1 MDAILNFVE
10 FIINALLTLIV
21 WVIIAYAVLSWLVS
35 FNVVNLRNRGVY
47 QVSQFLERVSQ
58 PLLRPFQRILPTMGG
73 LDFSPI
79 LLLIVI
85 EGTQR
90 YLIPPFFAWL
100 HALVGGPVV
109 I

>member
-1 MDAILNFVE
+1 MHALLNFAE

-47 QVSQFLERVSQ
+47 QVSQFLETVSR
-58 PLLRPFQRILPTMGG
+58 PILRPFQRILPSMGG

-79 LLLIVI
+79 ILFIVI
-85 EGTQR
+85 EGAQR
-90 YLIPPFFAWL
+90 YLIPSLFAWL
-100 HALVGGPVV
+100 HALVGGTAVA
-109 I
+109 

>member
-1 MDAILNFVE
+1 MNAILNFAE

-47 QVSQFLERVSQ
+47 QVSQFLERVAQ
-58 PLLRPFQRILPTMGG
+58 PILRPFQRILPTRGG

-79 LLLIVI
+79 LLFIVI
-85 EGTQR
+85 EGVQR

-100 HALVGGPVV
+100 HALVGGPVT